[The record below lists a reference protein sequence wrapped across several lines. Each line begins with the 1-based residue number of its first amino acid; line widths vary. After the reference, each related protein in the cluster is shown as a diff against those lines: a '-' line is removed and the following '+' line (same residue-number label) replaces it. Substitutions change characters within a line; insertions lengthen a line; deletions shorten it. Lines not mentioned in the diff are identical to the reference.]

1 MSSEH
6 SDFESRLARLE
17 RLQNTV
23 VAIQVISLFL
33 AGMIVLVLFVP
44 ELSTAL
50 RAGLSPDRVSSAI
63 NEAFGPLLRPIF
75 KPIDTFL
82 SGLSAFPRA
91 SRIVPSLVAI
101 GYFVGTMVW
110 VFVGLKKQFVNLD
123 APSQRIWHDLRFWTI
138 VSMLPHVV
146 VYLYFIG

>member
-6 SDFESRLARLE
+6 PDFESRLTRLE

-33 AGMIVLVLFVP
+33 LGIIVVVLLIP
-44 ELSTAL
+44 ELS
-50 RAGLSPDRVSSAI
+50 AGLRVSLSPERVSAAI
-63 NEAFGPLLRPIF
+63 NESFGPLLRPIF
-75 KPIDTFL
+75 RPIDTFL
-82 SGLSAFPRA
+82 SSLSAFPRA
-91 SRIVPSLVAI
+91 SRIIPSLVAI
-101 GYFVGTMVW
+101 GYFIGTMVW

-123 APSQRIWHDLRFWTI
+123 APSNKIWHDLRFWTI

-146 VYLYFIG
+146 VYLYFVG